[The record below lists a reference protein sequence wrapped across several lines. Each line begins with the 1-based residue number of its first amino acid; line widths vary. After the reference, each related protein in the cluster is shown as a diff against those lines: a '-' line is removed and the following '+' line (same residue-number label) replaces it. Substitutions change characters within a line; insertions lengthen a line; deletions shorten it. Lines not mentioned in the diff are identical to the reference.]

1 MARIFFVSHRILSW
15 GSRRVHRKAVVK
27 RKFGWRKK
35 NVSRSATDAPVGH
48 GLPNQRRG
56 RAWLESSA
64 HCYLRKQERNP
75 SGIALNLPFTFYSEL
90 KMPPFDFFFRC
101 LAIANFTIR
110 LAIKKEKGARIIH
123 YGSHE
128 VIYGLTASGSRFI
141 QYVGGSN
148 RVFMV
153 WLVWN
158 SLAPTDIISEADWER
173 TPISSPITSHELGT
187 QNQQVAHHT
196 LPKKLCNFLARL
208 STGFF
213 SFFLSII
220 LISFVSSPFLSLRV
234 FFSCRDNSSRYKLL

>member
-1 MARIFFVSHRILSW
+1 M
-15 GSRRVHRKAVVK
+15 
-27 RKFGWRKK
+27 
-35 NVSRSATDAPVGH
+35 
-48 GLPNQRRG
+48 
-56 RAWLESSA
+56 
-64 HCYLRKQERNP
+64 
-75 SGIALNLPFTFYSEL
+75 
-90 KMPPFDFFFRC
+90 
-101 LAIANFTIR
+101 

-196 LPKKLCNFLARL
+196 LPKNSVTFWLDCRQGSSL
-208 STGFF
+208 SFSQLSWSLSFHLLFIAQGFF
-213 SFFLSII
+213 SPAETTPLDINCYSHARHSSI
-220 LISFVSSPFLSLRV
+220 S
-234 FFSCRDNSSRYKLL
+234 